1 MSPTTDHGPDGVD
14 LSREEAWVLHAA
26 VLDHVERVVAA
37 GQSPDRA
44 LTVLDRI
51 ESCESLD
58 ATDRDLVREVLS
70 TYDAP
75 DRDRASVAAI
85 RAALPTRQTDGCQSH
100 R

>member
-1 MSPTTDHGPDGVD
+1 MSPTTCHGPNGVD

-26 VLDHVERVVAA
+26 VLDHVERVVAT
-37 GQSPDRA
+37 GQTPDCA

-51 ESCESLD
+51 ESCTPLET
-58 ATDRDLVREVLS
+58 TDRDLVREALS

-75 DRDRASVAAI
+75 ERDRTSVEAI
-85 RAALPTRQTDGCQSH
+85 RAALSARRTDERASH